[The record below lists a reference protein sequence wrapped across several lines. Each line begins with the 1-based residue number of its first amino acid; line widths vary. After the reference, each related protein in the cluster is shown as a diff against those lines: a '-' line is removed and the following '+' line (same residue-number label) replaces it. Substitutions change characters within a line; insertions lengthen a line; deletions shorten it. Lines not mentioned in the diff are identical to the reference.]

1 MKKIDNIIKKVINQ
15 YNKNQTKEE
24 EENKPLKISKFKS
37 SCLEPLQAL
46 IINNKKQLI

>member
-15 YNKNQTKEE
+15 YNKKQTKED
-24 EENKPLKISKFKS
+24 EENKPQKISNYKS
-37 SCLEPLQAL
+37 SFSEPLQAL